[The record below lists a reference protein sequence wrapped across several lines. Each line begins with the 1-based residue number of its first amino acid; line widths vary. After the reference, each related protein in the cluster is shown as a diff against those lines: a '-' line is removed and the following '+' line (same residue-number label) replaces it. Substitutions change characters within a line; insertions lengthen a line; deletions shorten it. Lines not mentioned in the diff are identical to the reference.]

1 MCASS
6 FVLDSGY
13 DLPPSWTDEHATTHK
28 KRARSRALFGSA
40 TGFAPRACG
49 SLDQNRPRWK
59 GATGKPAAAPAQLS
73 PRPNP
78 VQGRLGFS
86 GDVLCDA
93 VAEGPILLWHFYQAD
108 EYVFFP
114 KAKASVQL
122 LSQFLVKRL
131 FHF

>member
-1 MCASS
+1 MRASS

-59 GATGKPAAAPAQLS
+59 GATWKPAAAPAQLS
-73 PRPNP
+73 PRANP
-78 VQGRLGFS
+78 VQGRLGF
-86 GDVLCDA
+86 C
-93 VAEGPILLWHFYQAD
+93 QAT
-108 EYVFFP
+108 YCATPWP
-114 KAKASVQL
+114 KD
-122 LSQFLVKRL
+122 QFSFGTSTKLMNTSSFRRPRRA
-131 FHF
+131 FSS